1 MIEVYPDELSDEN
14 IHLQVAMADAKISI
28 VRYNF
33 NKVLS
38 SQGPYA
44 NLSDSKV
51 SIIIVLTCADHN
63 N

>member
-1 MIEVYPDELSDEN
+1 MIEVYPGELSDEN
-14 IHLQVAMADAKISI
+14 IHLRVAMADAKISI

-33 NKVLS
+33 NKVLN